1 MNRIVGWLRA
11 TLPNSRRQAAEERA
25 HPRLPKGP
33 DLELV
38 AELDAIIANLRLLLR
53 EMEDIEAAEARR
65 ARLLEEIEKG
75 DEAMTESSLEQ
86 RGLRLVS
93 GGRRGLCD
101 VFDADGK
108 RVGFIELYED
118 ALGAGGLAEEF
129 LRRVDTERETQ

>member
-1 MNRIVGWLRA
+1 
-11 TLPNSRRQAAEERA
+11 
-25 HPRLPKGP
+25 
-33 DLELV
+33 
-38 AELDAIIANLRLLLR
+38 
-53 EMEDIEAAEARR
+53 
-65 ARLLEEIEKG
+65 
-75 DEAMTESSLEQ
+75 MTESSLEQ

-118 ALGAGGLAEEF
+118 RVIMNVDRYHALGAGGLAEEF